1 MVLSV
6 ASILTSLGFVLIL
19 TLLLFYLL
27 WSKKSLKKIR
37 VDFIFTLFL
46 MIFLRL
52 MIPIEFPT
60 AITIKSTW
68 LFPTIYKWLLYEV
81 TIGSL
86 TVSILTIFCSIWVIG
101 VVIQLGRLL
110 KEHLLLTKNVNRLET
125 DSIPLNDIDEEIKA
139 SLKWQ
144 RINVS
149 VSNATSSAVT
159 IGILHPQVI
168 LADIPNLTRQ
178 EKNFILTHELQHI
191 KNKDILLK
199 YLLEVLVAIYWWFP
213 PMYLLRKG
221 LSLVIEMRVDSQ
233 VTKNLCEDDYFS
245 YVESLVSVNKKSLT
259 KSQTSTI
266 KKRNV
271 VHFSSESGAI
281 LRKRVS
287 FLMDGFEV
295 RKTNRAILLL
305 LFILPIFF
313 VSTVFEPYNQDSE
326 YLDGTFT
333 GEDFSEGYILRTD
346 ENKYY
351 LILNGENLGE
361 ATDLEQPL
369 VKDLPIIDETR

>member
-37 VDFIFTLFL
+37 ADFIFTLFL

-68 LFPTIYKWLLYEV
+68 LFPTIYKWLLYEI

-86 TVSILTIFCSIWVIG
+86 TVSILTIFCSIWAIG

-110 KEHLLLTKNVNRLET
+110 REHVKLTKNVNRLET
-125 DSIPLNDIDEEIKA
+125 DSISFQEINQTIKENIDHQKIKV
-139 SLKWQ
+139 S
-144 RINVS
+144 ISNV
-149 VSNATSSAVT
+149 VSSAVT
-159 IGILHPQVI
+159 VGAIHPQII
-168 LADIPNLTRQ
+168 LADIPDLTKQ
-178 EKNFILTHELQHI
+178 EKNFILAHELQHI

-233 VTKNLCEDDYFS
+233 VTKNLGEDDYFA

-259 KSQTSTI
+259 KLQNSAI

-271 VHFSSESGAI
+271 VHFSSESSAI

-305 LFILPIFF
+305 LVILPIFF
-313 VSTVFEPYNQDSE
+313 VSTVFEPYSE
-326 YLDGTFT
+326 DIANIEGTVKL
-333 GEDFSEGYILRTD
+333 EDFSDGYILRTSD
-346 ENKYY
+346 NKYY
-351 LILNGENLGE
+351 LILNGKNLGE
-361 ATDLEQPL
+361 ATDLNQPF
-369 VKDLPIIDETR
+369 VKDLPIINETR